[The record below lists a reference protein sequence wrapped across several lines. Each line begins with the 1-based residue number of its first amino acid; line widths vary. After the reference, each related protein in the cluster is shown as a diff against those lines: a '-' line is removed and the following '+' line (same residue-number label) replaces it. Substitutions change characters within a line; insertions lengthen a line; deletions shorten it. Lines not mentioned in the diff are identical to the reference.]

1 VKKIPLGRHESST
14 LEFKQKDSLSHPESI
29 GREIVGMLNSDGG
42 EVWIGIKEQDGTSVS
57 VDSIDD
63 PDSAKRSLRDYLTD
77 VLEPPPQG
85 DEVDI
90 GIEKDQGGRAV
101 LWILIQPS
109 ENRKPYALLKGSGR
123 YFYVRVGDRLRPM
136 SREEIFS
143 SRAPS
148 KDPADL
154 SVAADELRK
163 EREGHQHKG
172 ESVYWIVLKPQPAA
186 KIDIQDPGI
195 RGYLQDATQTGNRPH
210 GWNFMSPYE
219 EPEVRKGRLVQ
230 GTKVGRTIE
239 VRDNGTLSL
248 TIGSE
253 GLVHGRGE
261 REIYPFALIEYP
273 VALFRLASCLYR
285 NLKVANSGKVLA
297 DAALIGVQ
305 GWVLRPYSPRSI
317 HFQHPLGAPNAWT
330 EGRDLVWERALI
342 FPGSE
347 IVEEPD
353 WCGFRLVRRIY
364 EAFGYLEDKIPLE
377 FDRSKRRLIIA
388 D

>member
-1 VKKIPLGRHESST
+1 MKKIPLGRHESST

-163 EREGHQHKG
+163 EREGRQHKG

-230 GTKVGRTIE
+230 GTKSGP
-239 VRDNGTLSL
+239 N
-248 TIGSE
+248 
-253 GLVHGRGE
+253 HRGAGQWDSVFDD
-261 REIYPFALIEYP
+261 RQ
-273 VALFRLASCLYR
+273 R
-285 NLKVANSGKVLA
+285 
-297 DAALIGVQ
+297 
-305 GWVLRPYSPRSI
+305 
-317 HFQHPLGAPNAWT
+317 
-330 EGRDLVWERALI
+330 
-342 FPGSE
+342 
-347 IVEEPD
+347 
-353 WCGFRLVRRIY
+353 GFSARQR
-364 EAFGYLEDKIPLE
+364 
-377 FDRSKRRLIIA
+377 
-388 D
+388 